1 MALLSP
7 GQLDAELERI
17 ISRLRDA
24 LHPVCIYLF
33 GSYAYGE
40 PTRDSDVD
48 LLVIVEDSDLP
59 GHERDAEAYRALGDI
74 RIPIDVQVYTRE
86 EFEER
91 ALLRVS
97 FEKTVK
103 AKGKIVYAA

>member
-7 GQLDAELERI
+7 CQLDAELEKI

-24 LHPVCIYLF
+24 LHPTCIYLF

-59 GHERDAEAYRALGDI
+59 GHERDAAAYRALGDI
-74 RIPIDVQVYTRE
+74 RLPIDVQVYTRR

-91 ALLRVS
+91 ASLRVS

-103 AKGKIVYAA
+103 ARGKIVYAA